1 MVAAAHF
8 VRILTGFLVAECNES
23 AFRRRFVYQIRY
35 VVFFFVLFCGFFVD
49 FFCAIKF
56 LILFYFDN

>member
-8 VRILTGFLVAECNES
+8 VRILTGFLVAECK
-23 AFRRRFVYQIRY
+23 RVLFV
-35 VVFFFVLFCGFFVD
+35 VVLCIKSGTWFFLFFFVDFFVD

-56 LILFYFDN
+56 LFLFYFDN